1 LSTTHRSD
9 NAVSVNLRHATA
21 LALVGWYLMVPST
34 REIPY
39 SVKWIVLTTFA
50 DYRSCD
56 SVAAELRAE
65 GLGTSAVFI
74 TPKPSLSAWQKQ
86 YAYCDRFKPK

>member
-1 LSTTHRSD
+1 MNLR
-9 NAVSVNLRHATA
+9 NAVT

-39 SVKWIVLTTFA
+39 SLKWNVIATFA

-56 SVAAELRAE
+56 SVAAELRAD
-65 GLGTSAVFI
+65 GVGTSAVLI

-86 YAYCDRFKPK
+86 FAFCDRFKPK